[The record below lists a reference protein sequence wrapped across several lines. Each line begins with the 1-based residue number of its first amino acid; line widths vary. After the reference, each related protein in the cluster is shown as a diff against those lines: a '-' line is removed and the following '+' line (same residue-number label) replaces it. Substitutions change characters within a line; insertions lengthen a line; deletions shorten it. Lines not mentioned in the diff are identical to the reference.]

1 MIDIDDLA
9 SSLHSTAKEKG
20 FLDDNNGIIF
30 YLKQLMMVTTEVAEV
45 AEAMRKSQGD
55 RAVVRELADIIIRT
69 LDLYAGLVEDGYTKE
84 SLQENLL
91 DKAQY
96 NSQRPNMHG
105 LLA

>member
-1 MIDIDDLA
+1 MINIDDLA
-9 SSLHSTAKEKG
+9 NSLHSTAKEKG
-20 FLDDNNGIIF
+20 FWDDNNGIIF

-55 RAVVRELADIIIRT
+55 RAVVRELADVIIRT

-91 DKAQY
+91 DKAKY
-96 NSQRPNMHG
+96 NSDRPNMHG

>member
-9 SSLHSTAKEKG
+9 NSLHNTAKEKG
-20 FLDDNNGIIF
+20 FWNDNNGIIF

-45 AEAMRKSQGD
+45 AEAMRKSEGD

-91 DKAQY
+91 DKAKY
-96 NSQRPNMHG
+96 NSERPNMHG
-105 LLA
+105 VLA

>member
-9 SSLHSTAKEKG
+9 NSLHSTAKEKG
-20 FLDDNNGIIF
+20 FWDDNNGIIF

-45 AEAMRKSQGD
+45 AEALRKSEGD

-84 SLQENLL
+84 SLQDNLL
-91 DKAQY
+91 DKAKY
-96 NSQRPNMHG
+96 NSERPNMHG

>member
-9 SSLHSTAKEKG
+9 NSLHSTAKEKG
-20 FLDDNNGIIF
+20 FWDDNNGIIF

-55 RAVVRELADIIIRT
+55 RAVVRELADVIIRT
-69 LDLYAGLVEDGYTKE
+69 LDLYAGLVEDGYTEE

-91 DKAQY
+91 DKAEY
-96 NSQRPNMHG
+96 NSERPNMHG

>member
-9 SSLHSTAKEKG
+9 KSLHETAKEKG
-20 FLDDNNGIIF
+20 FWKDNNGIIF
-30 YLKQLMMVTTEVAEV
+30 YLKQLMMVTTEVAET
-45 AEAMRKSQGD
+45 AEAMRKSEGD

-69 LDLYAGLVEDGYTKE
+69 LDLYAGLVEDGYTSE

-91 DKAQY
+91 DKAKY
-96 NSQRPNMHG
+96 NSSRPSMHG

>member
-1 MIDIDDLA
+1 MINIDNLA
-9 SSLHSTAKEKG
+9 NSLHNTAKEKG
-20 FLDDNNGIIF
+20 FWDDNNGIIF

-55 RAVVRELADIIIRT
+55 RAVVRELADVIIRT
-69 LDLYAGLVEDGYTKE
+69 LDLYAGLVEDGYTEE

-91 DKAQY
+91 DKAKY
-96 NSQRPNMHG
+96 NSERPNMHG

>member
-1 MIDIDDLA
+1 MINIDNLA
-9 SSLHSTAKEKG
+9 NSLHNTAKEKG
-20 FLDDNNGIIF
+20 FWDDNNGIIF

-55 RAVVRELADIIIRT
+55 RAVVRELADVIIRT
-69 LDLYAGLVEDGYTKE
+69 LDLYAGLVEDGYTE

-91 DKAQY
+91 DKAEY
-96 NSQRPNMHG
+96 NSERPTMHG

>member
-1 MIDIDDLA
+1 MINIDDLA
-9 SSLHSTAKEKG
+9 NSLHKTAKEKG
-20 FLDDNNGIIF
+20 FWDDNNGIIF

-55 RAVVRELADIIIRT
+55 RAVVRELADVIIRT
-69 LDLYAGLVEDGYTKE
+69 LDLYAGLVEDGYTEE

-91 DKAQY
+91 DKAKY
-96 NSQRPNMHG
+96 NSERPNMHG

>member
-1 MIDIDDLA
+1 MINIDDLA
-9 SSLHSTAKEKG
+9 NSLHITAKEKG
-20 FLDDNNGIIF
+20 FWDDNNGIIF

-91 DKAQY
+91 DKAKY
-96 NSQRPNMHG
+96 NSDRPNMHG

>member
-9 SSLHSTAKEKG
+9 NSLHNTAKEKG
-20 FLDDNNGIIF
+20 FWDDNNGIIF

-45 AEAMRKSQGD
+45 AEAMRKSEGD

-91 DKAQY
+91 DKAKY
-96 NSQRPNMHG
+96 NSDRPNMHG

>member
-9 SSLHSTAKEKG
+9 NSLHSTAKEKG
-20 FLDDNNGIIF
+20 FWDDNNGIIF

-45 AEAMRKSQGD
+45 AEALRKSEGD

-69 LDLYAGLVEDGYTKE
+69 LDLYAGLVEDGYTSE

-91 DKAQY
+91 DKAKY
-96 NSQRPNMHG
+96 NSERPNMHG

>member
-20 FLDDNNGIIF
+20 FWDDNNGIIF

>member
-9 SSLHSTAKEKG
+9 NSLHSTAKEKG
-20 FLDDNNGIIF
+20 FWDDNNGIIF

-91 DKAQY
+91 DKAKY
-96 NSQRPNMHG
+96 NSDRPNMHG

>member
-9 SSLHSTAKEKG
+9 NSLHSTAKEKG
-20 FLDDNNGIIF
+20 FWDDNNGIIF

-45 AEAMRKSQGD
+45 AEALRKSEGD

-69 LDLYAGLVEDGYTKE
+69 LDLYAGLVEDGYTSE

-91 DKAQY
+91 EKAKY
-96 NSQRPNMHG
+96 NSERPNMHG

>member
-9 SSLHSTAKEKG
+9 NSLHSTAKEKG
-20 FLDDNNGIIF
+20 FWDDNNGIIF

-55 RAVVRELADIIIRT
+55 RAVVRELADVIIRT

-91 DKAQY
+91 DKAKY
-96 NSQRPNMHG
+96 NSDRPNMHG

>member
-1 MIDIDDLA
+1 MINIDDLA
-9 SSLHSTAKEKG
+9 NSLHNTAKEKG
-20 FLDDNNGIIF
+20 FWDDNNGIIF

-55 RAVVRELADIIIRT
+55 RAVVRELADVIIRT

-91 DKAQY
+91 DKAKY
-96 NSQRPNMHG
+96 NSERPTMHG